1 MAENDSQSDP
11 QSEFQNFE
19 EKIKQLQNT
28 DFSDQSQYPHIEEM
42 IVDACKSIQKIHS
55 KIPDNFI
62 TESQII
68 SFLQHMIT
76 TFNENPPIFEKISI
90 LFFYVI
96 NGSKRALIDFV
107 SIDPKEYIL
116 RLFYSENL
124 KERHICYEILI
135 RLNDPSCKNIVSQ
148 NSCKDLDLYP
158 QIIERTEDIL
168 RKYPLQDPAYSAYNT
183 NIQALLK
190 VILEFTN
197 IIQEDALL
205 HFKDNLFF
213 IFDTIM
219 SYPDDEI
226 RVSYSKYVLYSLFF
240 LSKNPFYIEIISSG
254 LFAKAM
260 QYIEYVQTASFTI
273 LLSIQMLQ
281 VSIENG
287 EYEQD
292 IKSLLPIKQSYD
304 IFMSTND
311 YQLLKYVL
319 TLYTN
324 SICFDVELTEVL
336 ATEPFLNR
344 LNALMQDENVDIQQ
358 RTIWCIWNM
367 LRFGELQVLTN
378 ILSFEELRE
387 ILVDLSFE
395 MEDISFVKSVLV
407 PSILK
412 ISKSIASIKEQ
423 EPYSTFM
430 DSLIQPLKD
439 LCYKEGSPEV
449 MCLAASC
456 LKFVFPDE
464 FKNENFNNE

>member
-1 MAENDSQSDP
+1 
-11 QSEFQNFE
+11 
-19 EKIKQLQNT
+19 
-28 DFSDQSQYPHIEEM
+28 
-42 IVDACKSIQKIHS
+42 
-55 KIPDNFI
+55 
-62 TESQII
+62 
-68 SFLQHMIT
+68 
-76 TFNENPPIFEKISI
+76 
-90 LFFYVI
+90 
-96 NGSKRALIDFV
+96 
-107 SIDPKEYIL
+107 
-116 RLFYSENL
+116 
-124 KERHICYEILI
+124 
-135 RLNDPSCKNIVSQ
+135 
-148 NSCKDLDLYP
+148 
-158 QIIERTEDIL
+158 
-168 RKYPLQDPAYSAYNT
+168 
-183 NIQALLK
+183 
-190 VILEFTN
+190 
-197 IIQEDALL
+197 
-205 HFKDNLFF
+205 
-213 IFDTIM
+213 
-219 SYPDDEI
+219 
-226 RVSYSKYVLYSLFF
+226 
-240 LSKNPFYIEIISSG
+240 
-254 LFAKAM
+254 
-260 QYIEYVQTASFTI
+260 
-273 LLSIQMLQ
+273 MLQ